1 MYIIPI
7 YERTESIMVF
17 EKLRKI
23 LSEQLE
29 IDEDRITLDSDIADD
44 LGANSLD
51 LVDLVMSIED
61 EFGIEIPEELAESV
75 HTVGDIVDYIEEN

>member
-1 MYIIPI
+1 
-7 YERTESIMVF
+7 MVF
-17 EKLRKI
+17 EKLKKI

-29 IDEDRITLDSDIADD
+29 IDENRITLDSYIQDD
-44 LGANSLD
+44 LGAYSLD

-75 HTVGDIVDYIEEN
+75 HTVGDIVDDIEEN

>member
-1 MYIIPI
+1 MY
-7 YERTESIMVF
+7 EMVF
-17 EKLRKI
+17 EKLKKI

-29 IDEDRITLDSDIADD
+29 IDEDMITPESDIEDD

-61 EFGIEIPEELAESV
+61 EFGIEIPEELVETV
-75 HTVGDIVDYIEEN
+75 HTVGDVVNYIEEH